1 MIYRIAL
8 LIILSMSLAQ
18 IPSKD
23 IARINQDI
31 FSATENNYQDLSI
44 YFTDDAWGS
53 FSKALI
59 DSGNLAYVKKYHMT
73 TIVTFLGVSEEINDH
88 ELFVVK
94 SNIIVTHHNDDFY
107 HTNEYTVTM
116 SFVDENNFY
125 KIKHIDIKMIG
136 SAIEGLMM
144 PQCALK

>member
-1 MIYRIAL
+1 
-8 LIILSMSLAQ
+8 MSLAQ

-44 YFTDDAWGS
+44 YFTKDAWGS

-59 DSGNLAYVKKYHMT
+59 ESGNLEYLKKYKMT
-73 TIVTFLGVSEEINDH
+73 TIVSFLGVLEVVNNSDAYT
-88 ELFVVK
+88 VK
-94 SNIIVTHHNDDFY
+94 SHIIVTHHNDDFY
-107 HTNEYTVTM
+107 HTNEYVVTM
-116 SFVDENNFY
+116 VFEDKNGFY
-125 KIKHIDIKMIG
+125 KIKQLDVKSIAN
-136 SAIEGLMM
+136 AIEGLMR